1 MEDMSQPRIDA
12 IKCWYGSR
20 ERDWSRISFLT
31 FYNIINM
38 GFLYFFFL
46 VHGSCSDWG
55 LFGLGEGVLLY

>member
-31 FYNIINM
+31 SITLSIMVFFI
-38 GFLYFFFL
+38 FFL